1 MATSTPDNVIMT
13 ADGPRLIDWIGA
25 VRRARRLRPC
35 DLPYPSDRARPESRR
50 RSGTTA
56 RRQCGRAVRVRAT
69 GWHVPSGAE
78 GGDRALPAD
87 RPPPRPLRAGGERR
101 PAGAADPAHRSG
113 PALGGLSAHVPE
125 WPVEACFLRET
136 ACQIGCLPG

>member
-69 GWHVPSGAE
+69 GMPHAALGAAIGPS
-78 GGDRALPAD
+78 LPIV
-87 RPPPRPLRAGGERR
+87 RLRVLFG
-101 PAGAADPAHRSG
+101 PAGSAA
-113 PALGGLSAHVPE
+113 
-125 WPVEACFLRET
+125 LRERLIQRIE
-136 ACQIGCLPG
+136 AALRPED